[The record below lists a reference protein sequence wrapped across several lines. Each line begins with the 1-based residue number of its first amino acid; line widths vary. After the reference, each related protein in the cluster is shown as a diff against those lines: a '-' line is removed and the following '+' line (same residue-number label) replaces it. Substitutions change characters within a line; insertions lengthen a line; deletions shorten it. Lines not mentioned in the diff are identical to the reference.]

1 MYNPLFCGFYKYEVK
16 GVNDMEFSAV
26 TTAITNMG
34 SVVTTVLDTIAGNP
48 LLMVLLACPVIV
60 VGTYVF
66 KKLVKAARG

>member
-1 MYNPLFCGFYKYEVK
+1 
-16 GVNDMEFSAV
+16 MEFSVV

-34 SVVTTVLDTIAGNP
+34 TVVTTVLDTIAGNA

-60 VGTYVF
+60 AGTFVF

>member
-1 MYNPLFCGFYKYEVK
+1 
-16 GVNDMEFSAV
+16 MEFSAV

-60 VGTYVF
+60 AGTYVF